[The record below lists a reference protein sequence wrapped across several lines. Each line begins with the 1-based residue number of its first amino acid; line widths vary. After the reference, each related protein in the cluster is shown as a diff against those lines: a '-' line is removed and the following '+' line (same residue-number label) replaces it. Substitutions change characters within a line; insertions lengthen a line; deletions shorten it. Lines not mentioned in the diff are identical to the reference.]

1 MQPLNRTP
9 HTTERGYVLTFLYRL
24 QALQDQLNADLM
36 THAAYHARRD
46 ALRAQARRAV
56 VSGMPRRRGG
66 LVVLRHSRH
75 GKSAFLACWRGT
87 GSDMCRPRGRRRE
100 DTAAYRGMMSV

>member
-56 VSGMPRRRGG
+56 VSGRVILLCRDA
-66 LVVLRHSRH
+66 LRAQARH
-75 GKSAFLACWRGT
+75 GIRACRGDAE
-87 GSDMCRPRGRRRE
+87 GVS
-100 DTAAYRGMMSV
+100 